1 MLNAIALVITKV
13 SFPGLGI
20 KDISINSVAFTIG
33 SLTVYWYGVILAL
46 AVATCACLGMWQAK
60 KHQFTSDHVIDF
72 VLVCFPAALIGAR
85 LYYVFSEWDNYK
97 NDLGS
102 ILRVKDGGLAVI
114 GGVLAAIFAGW
125 ILAKIKKIPANV
137 VFDFCIVYIP
147 VGQAIGRWGNFF
159 NQEAFGTNT
168 DLPWGMIS
176 ETTSNYLRQYWP
188 ALNPDQP
195 VHPTFLYESIASIC
209 LFFVLLLI
217 RNKSK
222 NAFTTTASYFI
233 LYGIIR
239 YFIEGL
245 RTDSLYIG
253 QTGLRTSQ
261 VLSVLMVACG
271 LLLIAVSRYL
281 GWKRGILPV
290 KAAVTQDADE
300 SETVENAETL
310 SLDDSD
316 TSESSDSEEV
326 SKGE

>member
-1 MLNAIALVITKV
+1 MLYAVSLVINKV

-20 KDISINSVAFTIG
+20 NDITINSIAFTIG

-60 KHQFTSDHVIDF
+60 KHQFTADHVIDF

-97 NDLGS
+97 GDPMS

-114 GGVLAAIFAGW
+114 GGVLAAILAGW
-125 ILAKIKKIPANV
+125 ILAKIKKIPTNV
-137 VFDFCIVYIP
+137 VFDFCIVYVP

-176 ETTSNYLRQYWP
+176 ESTSNYLRTYWP
-188 ALNPDQP
+188 SLNPDLP
-195 VHPTFLYESIASIC
+195 VHPTFLYESLASIC
-209 LFFVLLLI
+209 LFFVLMLI

-222 NAFTTTASYFI
+222 FAFTTTSAYFI
-233 LYGIIR
+233 FYGIIR
-239 YFIEGL
+239 YFLEGL

-253 QTGLRTSQ
+253 DTGLRTSQ
-261 VLSVLMVACG
+261 VVSVLMVAFG

-281 GWKRGILPV
+281 GWKRGLLPV
-290 KAAVTQDADE
+290 PATVTQDAIASDNDE
-300 SETVENAETL
+300 NIEVADM
-310 SLDDSD
+310 DDQ
-316 TSESSDSEEV
+316 EPSDSEED

>member
-1 MLNAIALVITKV
+1 MLYTISLAINKV

-20 KDISINSVAFTIG
+20 NDITINSVAFTIG
-33 SLTVYWYGVILAL
+33 SLTVYWYGVMLAL

-60 KHQFTSDHVIDF
+60 KHQFTADHVIDF
-72 VLVCFPAALIGAR
+72 VLVCFPSALIGAR

-97 NDLGS
+97 GDPMS

-114 GGVLAAIFAGW
+114 GGVLAAILAGW
-125 ILAKIKKIPANV
+125 ILAKVKKLPPNI
-137 VFDFCIVYIP
+137 VFDFCVVYIP

-176 ETTSNYLRQYWP
+176 ESTSRYLREYWP
-188 ALNPDQP
+188 SLNPDLP
-195 VHPTFLYESIASIC
+195 VHPTFLYESIASVC

-222 NAFTTTASYFI
+222 YSFTTTSAYFI

-239 YFIEGL
+239 YFLEGL

-253 QTGLRTSQ
+253 DTGLRTSQ
-261 VLSVLMVACG
+261 VVSVLMIASG
-271 LLLIAVSRYL
+271 LILIAVSRYR
-281 GWKRGILPV
+281 GWKRSILPV
-290 KAAVTQDADE
+290 PVSASKEAISDKYA
-300 SETVENAETL
+300 NASTT
-310 SLDDSD
+310 DDQN
-316 TSESSDSEEV
+316 TSDSEEDN
-326 SKGE
+326 KGE

>member
-1 MLNAIALVITKV
+1 MQDTIALAVTQV

-20 KDISINSVAFTIG
+20 NDITINSVAFTIG

-46 AVATCACLGMWQAK
+46 AVATCACLGMLQAK
-60 KHQFTSDHVIDF
+60 KNQFTADHVIDF
-72 VLVCFPAALIGAR
+72 VLVCFPSALIGAR

-97 NDLGS
+97 GDLVS

-114 GGVLAAIFAGW
+114 GGVLAAILAGW
-125 ILAKIKKIPANV
+125 ILAKIKKIPVNV

-176 ETTSNYLRQYWP
+176 ETTSNYLRQNWP
-188 ALNPDQP
+188 SLNPDLP
-195 VHPTFLYESIASIC
+195 VHPTFLYESIASVC

-217 RNKSK
+217 RKKSK
-222 NAFTTTASYFI
+222 NAFTTTSAYFI
-233 LYGIIR
+233 LYGIVR
-239 YFIEGL
+239 YFLEGL

-253 QTGLRTSQ
+253 GTGLRTSQ
-261 VLSVLMVACG
+261 VVSVLMVACG

-281 GWKRGILPV
+281 GWKRGVLPV
-290 KAAVTQDADE
+290 KAVVTQEADE
-300 SETVENAETL
+300 SETVDNAETL
-310 SLDDSD
+310 SMEGPD
-316 TSESSDSEEV
+316 TSESPDSEEV
-326 SKGE
+326 NKGE

>member
-1 MLNAIALVITKV
+1 MLNTIALAINKV

-20 KDISINSVAFTIG
+20 NNITINSVAFTIG

-72 VLVCFPAALIGAR
+72 VLVCFPSALIGAR
-85 LYYVFSEWDNYK
+85 LYYVFSEWDSYK
-97 NDLGS
+97 DDLIS

-114 GGVLAAIFAGW
+114 GGVLAAILAGW
-125 ILAKIKKIPANV
+125 VLAKIKKIPVNV

-176 ETTSNYLRQYWP
+176 ESTSTYLRQNWP
-188 ALNPDQP
+188 SLNPDLP
-195 VHPTFLYESIASIC
+195 VHPMFLYESIASVC

-222 NAFTTTASYFI
+222 NAFTTTSAYFI

-239 YFIEGL
+239 YFLEGL

-253 QTGLRTSQ
+253 ETGLRTSQ
-261 VLSVLMVACG
+261 VVSVLMVACG

-281 GWKRGILPV
+281 GWKRGVLPV
-290 KAAVTQDADE
+290 RAVVTQESDE
-300 SETVENAETL
+300 PENIENEEASIMNDPDE
-310 SLDDSD
+310 
-316 TSESSDSEEV
+316 SESSDSEELN
-326 SKGE
+326 KGQ